1 MQLLSM
7 HLGARIGYRIQM
19 VLVSISEWGYLFWFH
34 YLRFKDT
41 MDVDNVQLHNL
52 IYQGGDDCVAIK
64 PRSYNVDI
72 RNVTCRGGNGIA
84 IGSLGQYLEDSSVE
98 NITIDEVKIIRYN
111 QDMHNSAYIKTW
123 MGGLVP
129 QSSYESA
136 GLPRGGG
143 WGSVKNVIFSNFK
156 VNGSDAG
163 PAITQSSGDNG
174 SYAGTSKMS
183 ISNIKYVNF
192 TGYIETTSKKV
203 ASVSCSKLHPCYDI
217 EFENVVLYPMNSTT
231 PGVGSCKY
239 TTNDGVHGLEG
250 C

>member
-1 MQLLSM
+1 
-7 HLGARIGYRIQM
+7 
-19 VLVSISEWGYLFWFH
+19 
-34 YLRFKDT
+34 

-111 QDMHNSAYIKTW
+111 EDMHNSAYIKTW

-143 WGSVKNVIFSNFK
+143 WGSVKNVLFSNFE

-163 PAITQSSGDNG
+163 PGITQSNGDNG

-183 ISNIKYVNF
+183 LSNIAYVNF
-192 TGYIETTSKKV
+192 TGYIETTS
-203 ASVSCSKLHPCYDI
+203 SKI
-217 EFENVVLYPMNSTT
+217 AIARA
-231 PGVGSCKY
+231 
-239 TTNDGVHGLEG
+239 
-250 C
+250 